1 MPCFL
6 TWSACFL
13 VSSQLSGDPC
23 DSKPIAQTYDPS
35 LIAVD
40 SDFCVFFTAHRDL
53 PALAILNY
61 NLTLASARNARTL
74 GLIGFVLNAVVF
86 AFLVLAVP
94 SQARATVSRHLDCNG
109 IKPYRIASS

>member
-35 LIAVD
+35 LIVMD
-40 SDFCVFFTAHRDL
+40 TDFCVSSTAHRDL
-53 PALAILNY
+53 ASLATLNDK
-61 NLTLASARNARTL
+61 LTVASERARTL
-74 GLIGFVLNAVVF
+74 GLV
-86 AFLVLAVP
+86 
-94 SQARATVSRHLDCNG
+94 
-109 IKPYRIASS
+109 